1 MTTKIYPIGMKHI
14 PRFYFLCTVVF
25 VEQANSLK
33 VPEAVTLV
41 SYSESQVV
49 STSALVTQGRGT
61 LSTLSPIV
69 RGSLGRKIFI
79 LPDSV

>member
-1 MTTKIYPIGMKHI
+1 MKHF
-14 PRFYFLCTVVF
+14 PQFYFLCTVVF
-25 VEQANSLK
+25 VEHANSLK
-33 VPEAVTLV
+33 VTEAGTLV

-61 LSTLSPIV
+61 LSSLGPIV
-69 RGSLGRKIFI
+69 RGSLGGTIFI